1 MSVKHS
7 RSGDPGS
14 SNISE
19 PFLLVADKNGEI
31 ILQVNITS
39 GSTTTLPL
47 GDVGLPAALDYD
59 PLTDYVYWSD
69 IRNDKIH
76 RARRDGSG
84 RETILDITDVVG
96 LALDHARGDIYWTD
110 YDENTISVAKMDGSS
125 TRTLLT
131 SPVVSRP
138 LGLVLDA
145 RNGLMYW
152 ADGGNDRTD
161 RAAMDGSN
169 PTTIITGVSAPR
181 AVTID
186 YREDRLYYSDRYRM
200 YSSDLLG
207 NDIQQLLYED
217 GKWVRG
223 IAVDENY
230 VYWLSSW
237 YDSSRTWQGKVGMLS
252 KSDLTQTVLVE
263 GLVWPQGIYLSTA
276 APPGVTTAKHNSGH
290 YTFDCCGKKFSGYH
304 TFDCSGKHCRGHH
317 TFDC

>member
-1 MSVKHS
+1 MTGFQLCCAIAICCVFGIAAQP
-7 RSGDPGS
+7 GDPGS

-19 PFLLVADKNGEI
+19 PFLLVADRDGEI

-47 GDVGLPAALDYD
+47 GDVGQPAALDYD
-59 PLTDYVYWSD
+59 PLTNYVYWTD
-69 IRNDKIH
+69 DLNDKIH

-84 RETILDITDVVG
+84 RETILDITAVRG

-110 YDENTISVAKMDGSS
+110 KSEQTISVAKMDGSS

-131 SPVVSRP
+131 SPAVRYP
-138 LGLVLDA
+138 YGLVLDP

-152 ADGGNDRTD
+152 GDDDNDRIV
-161 RAAMDGSN
+161 RAEMDGSN
-169 PTTIITGVSAPR
+169 PTTIITGVSAPF

-186 YREDRLYYSDRYRM
+186 YREDRLYYSDEYRV

-230 VYWLSSW
+230 VYWLS
-237 YDSSRTWQGKVGMLS
+237 TWPNPSNQGKVGM
-252 KSDLTQTVLVE
+252 
-263 GLVWPQGIYLSTA
+263 
-276 APPGVTTAKHNSGH
+276 
-290 YTFDCCGKKFSGYH
+290 
-304 TFDCSGKHCRGHH
+304 
-317 TFDC
+317 